1 MTRLKF
7 AVLALAGALLG
18 LALVLKPL
26 GDSGATRGAYA
37 SPWLALLIGWGFIG
51 TGLFAWL
58 RRPTNRTGALMTAVG
73 FAWCLRFLS
82 SSTYALPQTVGL
94 VIGALWGGLLIHMVL
109 AFPWGRLHTRAERLV
124 VAAGYFA
131 TTVLQVAPLLFAANG
146 SRVCC
151 PDNLVAIEPNRRL
164 AEALFSL
171 QLASIAAVVVV
182 ATVLLC
188 ARWRRASGPQRR
200 AIGLVS
206 WCGAATAFL
215 VALTMTGSIG
225 EIALFRGFDWDW
237 VYLTASAS
245 MPFAF
250 LVGLL
255 RSRLQRAD
263 AVSELVRRLG
273 AAPQPGKLRDE
284 LADAFGD
291 PSLTVVYWLPD
302 HGRYV
307 DASGGPIELPA
318 NWSDRGT
325 TAIEIDGRRI
335 AAIVHDVSLCD
346 QPELVRAAGAAAGLA
361 LERERLEAELRA
373 RIDELSASR
382 ARVVEAGDTARRR
395 IERDLHDGAQ
405 QRLASLLLRLQLE
418 RRTGGTAVDDAL
430 LEETALGLAE
440 ALAELRALA
449 TGILPPVLA
458 DGGLEPAVRELA
470 HVSPVPTD
478 VDAILV
484 DRLPQP
490 IEVAAYFIVAEA
502 LANVVKHARASRAT
516 VRITRVARRAI
527 IEVHDDG
534 LGGADPQRG
543 SGLRGLQDRAG
554 ALNGWIT
561 FESRSRGGT
570 VVRAELPCER

>member
-1 MTRLKF
+1 
-7 AVLALAGALLG
+7 
-18 LALVLKPL
+18 
-26 GDSGATRGAYA
+26 
-37 SPWLALLIGWGFIG
+37 
-51 TGLFAWL
+51 
-58 RRPTNRTGALMTAVG
+58 MTAVG

-82 SSTYALPQTVGL
+82 SSTYVLPQTVGL
-94 VIGALWGGLLIHMVL
+94 VTGALWAGLLIHMAL
-109 AFPWGRLHTRAERLV
+109 AFPWGRLRTRAEGLV

-151 PDNLVAIEPNRRL
+151 PDNLVVIEPNRPL
-164 AEALFSL
+164 AEALFGL
-171 QLASIAAVVVV
+171 QQISIVAVAGAVNVV
-182 ATVLLC
+182 LF
-188 ARWRRASGPQRR
+188 ARWRRATAPQRR
-200 AIGLVS
+200 ALGLVLWS
-206 WCGAATAFL
+206 GATTAFL
-215 VALTMTGSIG
+215 VALTLSGSFG
-225 EIALFRGFDWDW
+225 EVALLRGFDWDW
-237 VYLTASAS
+237 VYLTATAS

-255 RSRLQRAD
+255 RSRLHRAE

-273 AAPQPGKLRDE
+273 ATPRPGKLRDE
-284 LADAFGD
+284 LADALGD
-291 PSLTVVYWLPD
+291 PSLAVVYWLPD

-307 DASGGPIELPA
+307 DAGGRPIELPGT
-318 NWSDRGT
+318 WSDRAT

-335 AAIVHDVSLCD
+335 AGIVHDVSLCD

-405 QRLASLLLRLQLE
+405 QRLASLLLRLQLG
-418 RRTGGTAVDDAL
+418 RRTGGTAVGGAL
-430 LEETALGLAE
+430 LEETAQGLAD

-478 VDAILV
+478 VDATLV

-490 IEVAAYFIVAEA
+490 VEVAAYFIVAEA
-502 LANVVKHARASRAT
+502 LANVVKHAHASRAII
-516 VRITRVARRAI
+516 RITRAARRAI
-527 IEVHDDG
+527 IEVQDDG
-534 LGGADPQRG
+534 LGGADPHRG

-554 ALNGWIT
+554 ALNGQIT